1 MGVKK
6 ISKTPDAGGGM
17 PRYELKELK
26 AQAKELFGVRAE
38 VVAGAMHDMD
48 GQHFSIAE
56 VQGKIQQFMKAK
68 VV

>member
-1 MGVKK
+1 MGGKK

-38 VVAGAMHDMD
+38 VLAGAMHDMD

>member
-6 ISKTPDAGGGM
+6 ISKTPEAGSGM

-38 VVAGAMHDMD
+38 VVAGAMHDTD

>member
-6 ISKTPDAGGGM
+6 NSKTPEAGGGM

-38 VVAGAMHDMD
+38 VVAGAMHNTD
-48 GQHFSIAE
+48 GRYFTIAE